1 METILQSS
9 PQSSMQSFWT
19 RIAFIEFIELAV
31 LGFAFWCFGAIVAIS
46 EPGSSLLDQ
55 IIFLV
60 ITEGILLGSWAIYNG
75 YIRVARAGGKI
86 VDVVIWVIA
95 SILTSSYTFWAW
107 TILDLNRALI
117 SKRFYRGDAPVEYA
131 WSARSKQV
139 RKAWEQAR
147 KASSLA

>member
-1 METILQSS
+1 MENILQSS
-9 PQSSMQSFWT
+9 SHTSSQNFRT

-46 EPGSSLLDQ
+46 KPDINLLDQ
-55 IIFLV
+55 IVFLI

-75 YIRVARAGGKI
+75 YIRLARAGGKI
-86 VDVVIWVIA
+86 VDVGIWVMA

-107 TILDLNRALI
+107 TILDLNRILI
-117 SKRFYRGDAPVEYA
+117 SRLFYRGDAPVEYA
-131 WSARSKQV
+131 WSAQSKQI

-147 KASSLA
+147 KASSV

>member
-1 METILQSS
+1 MENILPSS
-9 PQSSMQSFWT
+9 PQTSLQSFRT

-46 EPGSSLLDQ
+46 DPDVSLVDQ

-75 YIRVARAGGKI
+75 YIRVARAGGKL
-86 VDVVIWVIA
+86 VDIGIWVIA

-107 TILDLNRALI
+107 TILDLNRALV
-117 SKRFYRGDAPVEYA
+117 SRRFYRGDAPVEYA
-131 WSARSKQV
+131 WSAQSKQV
-139 RKAWEQAR
+139 RKAWERAQ
-147 KASSLA
+147 KAGSL

>member
-1 METILQSS
+1 MENIIQPVSQTSLQN
-9 PQSSMQSFWT
+9 FRT

-60 ITEGILLGSWAIYNG
+60 ITEGILLGSWAIYNV

-86 VDVVIWVIA
+86 VDIGIWVIA
-95 SILTSSYTFWAW
+95 SLLTSSYTFWAW

-117 SKRFYRGDAPVEYA
+117 SRRFYRGDAPVEYA
-131 WSARSKQV
+131 WSAQSKQV
-139 RKAWEQAR
+139 RKAWEQTR
-147 KASSLA
+147 KASSV

>member
-1 METILQSS
+1 METTLQSS
-9 PQSSMQSFWT
+9 SQSSTRSFRS

-46 EPGSSLLDQ
+46 EPDSSLLDQ

-86 VDVVIWVIA
+86 VDVGIWIVA
-95 SILTSSYTFWAW
+95 LILTSSYTFWAW

-117 SKRFYRGDAPVEYA
+117 SRRFYRGDAPVEYA
-131 WSARSKQV
+131 WSAQSKQV
-139 RKAWEQAR
+139 RKAWELAR
-147 KASSLA
+147 KAGSV